1 MPQVRSMAHYNVIF
15 INIFNGV
22 FFNQHLNR
30 IINVRLNS
38 VKIQNVN
45 LMTTIEVLLI
55 PCMCPKPYDKHRLEM
70 NNSHTEL
77 IFSFP
82 NPQ

>member
-55 PCMCPKPYDKHRLEM
+55 PCMCP
-70 NNSHTEL
+70 SHT
-77 IFSFP
+77 I
-82 NPQ
+82 NIA